1 MFLIHG
7 VWAGRDSPIWGVWT
21 APAAFKTIPQGGG
34 LRPIFCII
42 VQAPECTLRFL
53 IHGFWF
59 LPGIV
64 EFSCL
69 GGPRGL
75 RNHSKRWGAK
85 HPTCLKGFPGP
96 SCGSRGGGNPLGCG
110 VRATSEVGGSRDG
123 APVTEAGG
131 LGQRWGSCLL
141 EHACWGSRTLGQ
153 V

>member
-1 MFLIHG
+1 MMALHPRPRVELPG
-7 VWAGRDSPIWGVWT
+7 L
-21 APAAFKTIPQGGG
+21 G
-34 LRPIFCII
+34 LRSRASVRC
-42 VQAPECTLRFL
+42 L
-53 IHGFWF
+53 IRSRYTAVVKEDCKTGPVCVFWF

-64 EFSCL
+64 EFCCL

-75 RNHSKRWGAK
+75 RNHSRRWGAK

-96 SCGSRGGGNPLGCG
+96 NGGSRGGGNPLGSG
-110 VRATSEVGGSRDG
+110 GRATSEVGGSRDG

-131 LGQRWGSCLL
+131 LGQGWGSCLL